1 MVKIVLL
8 LIIVLNGIFAFKF
21 IRDII
26 SHKNETFKEPGNN
39 IFLSLWSSIL
49 FFLSTFGVSDFALS
63 MVAYRKTK
71 IVNDK
76 KLPGTL
82 NVQCVI
88 PVAVMSLAYISV
100 IKVDPLTLISCILA
114 QVVGAYIGPRFVAK
128 LQARTIRLFMTAGLF
143 AAALF
148 ILAGKFNIISTA
160 GTATGLSGWKLVV
173 AVLALFIYGAL
184 NNIGIGSYAPT
195 MATVY
200 ALGMSP
206 AVAFPIM
213 MGACTFSV
221 PVGSMEFIRLGDYN
235 RKIPMF
241 TSTLGVVGVLVAVYI
256 VKSLNM
262 SMIQWVV
269 VVVILYTAVSMLINE
284 IKSKKIKVQ
293 AQS

>member
-8 LIIVLNGIFAFKF
+8 LIIIVNGFFAFKF
-21 IRDII
+21 IRDVAV
-26 SHKNETFKEPGNN
+26 HKKEAFSEPGSN
-39 IFLSLWSSIL
+39 IILSLWSSVL

-63 MVAYRKTK
+63 TVAYRKAK
-71 IVNDK
+71 LVDDK

-100 IKVDPLTLISCILA
+100 IKVDAATLIACILA

-128 LQARTIRLFMTAGLF
+128 LKAETIRIFITVGLF
-143 AAALF
+143 AAAFF
-148 ILAGKFNIISTA
+148 ILAGKFNIISSG
-160 GTATGLSGWKLVV
+160 GTATGLSGGKLLV
-173 AVLALFIYGAL
+173 AVLTLFIYGAL

-195 MATVY
+195 MATIY

-221 PVGSMEFIRLGDYN
+221 PIGSMEFIRLGDYG
-235 RKIPMF
+235 RKIPIF

-262 SMIQWVV
+262 SMVQWVV
-269 VVVILYTAVSMLINE
+269 AAVILYTAVSMF
-284 IKSKKIKVQ
+284 IKEMNSKKVQ
-293 AQS
+293 VQN

>member
-1 MVKIVLL
+1 M
-8 LIIVLNGIFAFKF
+8 
-21 IRDII
+21 
-26 SHKNETFKEPGNN
+26 
-39 IFLSLWSSIL
+39 L
-49 FFLSTFGVSDFALS
+49 FRS
-63 MVAYRKTK
+63 
-71 IVNDK
+71 
-76 KLPGTL
+76 
-82 NVQCVI
+82 
-88 PVAVMSLAYISV
+88 
-100 IKVDPLTLISCILA
+100 
-114 QVVGAYIGPRFVAK
+114 
-128 LQARTIRLFMTAGLF
+128 
-143 AAALF
+143 
-148 ILAGKFNIISTA
+148 
-160 GTATGLSGWKLVV
+160 
-173 AVLALFIYGAL
+173 
-184 NNIGIGSYAPT
+184 
-195 MATVY
+195 VY